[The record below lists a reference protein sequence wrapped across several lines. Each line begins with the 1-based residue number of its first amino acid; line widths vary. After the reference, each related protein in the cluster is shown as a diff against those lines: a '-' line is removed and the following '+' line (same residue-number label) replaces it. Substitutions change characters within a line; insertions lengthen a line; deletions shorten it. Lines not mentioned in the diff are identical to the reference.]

1 MKRTF
6 NEDYVAGLSNEK
18 KVVNYLNQNGH
29 NYKQYKKKCELF
41 DFTDGRNICELKSRN
56 NDYDKYPTTI
66 FGQNKIQNLQDD
78 KIYWFYFLFKDG
90 LYRWRFNEDEYTVKT
105 NGRSDRG
112 CYEYKP
118 HCNVD
123 IKYLSLVTKDVT
135 S

>member
-6 NEDYVAGLSNEK
+6 KGDYVAGLSNEK
-18 KVVNYLNQNGH
+18 KVVKYLNENGH

>member
-6 NEDYVAGLSNEK
+6 NEDYKCGLTNEK
-18 KVVNYLNQNGH
+18 KVINYLNDNGH
-29 NYKQYKKKCELF
+29 NYKQYKNKCELF

-56 NDYDKYPTTI
+56 NDYDKSPTTI
-66 FGQNKIQNLQDD
+66 FGQNKIENLQDD

-90 LYRWRFNEDEYTVKT
+90 LYRWKFNKDEYTIKT

-112 CYEYKP
+112 RNEYKP
-118 HCNVD
+118 HCNVN
-123 IKYLSLVTKDVT
+123 IKYLSLVTKDIT

>member
-6 NEDYVAGLSNEK
+6 NEDYKCGLTNEK
-18 KVVNYLNQNGH
+18 KVINYLNDNGH
-29 NYKQYKKKCELF
+29 NYKQYKNKCELF

-66 FGQNKIQNLQDD
+66 FGQNKIENLQDD

-90 LYRWRFNEDEYTVKT
+90 LYRWKFNKDEYTIKT

-112 CYEYKP
+112 RNEYKP
-118 HCNVD
+118 HCNVN
-123 IKYLSLVTKDVT
+123 IKYLSLVTKDIT